1 MRYLDNEL
9 FLYSSEENIDLYCH
23 KGLESE
29 NYKEIQSISYD
40 KLKSSNKG
48 LNLEDI
54 KFNNGLHV
62 LFKTRTLKHRN
73 ERLKATLGIKRLGT
87 YIRSVAAIDN
97 HIKLLDCQYIPKI
110 LGYGYVYGRLRLTK
124 KVLII
129 TEFKENTYNL
139 KEFIEKFP
147 NRIEKALDISFTM
160 IKGHLN
166 NGFIHLDLWMGNIIV
181 NEELTQAWLIDL
193 EYLKFNPKR
202 SLEEKLGFCLGY
214 FFSKK
219 LSLLINEE
227 KYLICLNCWLD
238 KNFTGKTLQKIKENT
253 IFFIKN
259 TTTRKERMDFF
270 NKGYN

>member
-1 MRYLDNEL
+1 MRYIDNEL
-9 FLYSSEENIDLYCH
+9 FLHSSEENIELYFH
-23 KGLESE
+23 KKIANE
-29 NYKEIQSISYD
+29 NYKELQRISYD
-40 KLKSSNKG
+40 QLKSSSKG
-48 LNLEDI
+48 LDLEEI
-54 KFNNGLHV
+54 KFNSGLHV

-73 ERLKATLGIKRLGT
+73 ERLKATLGLKRLGT

-110 LGYGYVYGRLRLTK
+110 LGYGYAHGRLRLTK
-124 KVLII
+124 KILII

-139 KEFIEKFP
+139 KEFLEKFP

-181 NEELTQAWLIDL
+181 NEELTKAWLIDL

-214 FFSKK
+214 FFIKK
-219 LSLLINEE
+219 LPPFIDQE
-227 KYLICLNCWLD
+227 KYLIFLSCWLD
-238 KNFTGKTLQKIKENT
+238 KNFTGKTIERIRENT

-270 NKGYN
+270 DK

>member
-9 FLYSSEENIDLYCH
+9 FLHSSEENIELYCH
-23 KGLESE
+23 KELANG
-29 NYKEIQSISYD
+29 NHKELQSISFD
-40 KLKSSNKG
+40 KLKASSDG

-54 KFNNGLHV
+54 KFDNGLHA

-73 ERLKATLGIKRLGT
+73 ERVKAALGVKRLGT

-110 LGYGYVYGRLRLTK
+110 LGYGYIYGRLRLTK

-139 KEFIEKFP
+139 REFIKKFP
-147 NRIEKALDISFTM
+147 NKIDKALEASFNM

-181 NEELTQAWLIDL
+181 NEELTKTWLIDL
-193 EYLKFNPKR
+193 EYLKFNSKR

-214 FFSKK
+214 FFTKK

-227 KYLICLNCWLD
+227 KYLTFLNDWLD
-238 KNFTGKTLQKIKENT
+238 KNFTGKTLEKIKEHTN
-253 IFFIKN
+253 FFIKN

-270 NKGYN
+270 NKR